1 MWLTILGHSPP
12 QQGSQDGKYLKHLV
26 ISTHFLSSFFFF
38 FYRVQDSNPRNGA
51 AHSRLSLPIS
61 VNTIKKILHRH
72 ISTIQLNLDN
82 LIETPSLVILECVKL
97 TSKTITTL
105 NLSVDSEVGGVV
117 DGPSAVCILIL
128 IPLSWEGLW
137 RRSESHSGDIL

>member
-1 MWLTILGHSPP
+1 VAYNSRSQSTTAGQSRWQVFEASSHIHSL
-12 QQGSQDGKYLKHLV
+12 S
-26 ISTHFLSSFFFF
+26 FLFFFF